1 MKLLISR
8 RIKLDR
14 EQFNFMN
21 DILFTS
27 IRVQH
32 GAEQLKTYTR
42 TQKKNRRNQWTR
54 NQKTLQ
60 GTEEMHRRRR

>member
-1 MKLLISR
+1 
-8 RIKLDR
+8 
-14 EQFNFMN
+14 MN
-21 DILFTS
+21 DNLFTS
-27 IRVQH
+27 IRIQH
-32 GAEQLKTYTR
+32 GAVSKQLKTYTR